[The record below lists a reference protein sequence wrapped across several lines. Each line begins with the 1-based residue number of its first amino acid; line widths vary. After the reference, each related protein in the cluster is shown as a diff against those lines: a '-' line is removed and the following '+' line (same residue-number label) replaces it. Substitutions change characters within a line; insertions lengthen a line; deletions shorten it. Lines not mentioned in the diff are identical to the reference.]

1 MNVPFWG
8 ECECTVHGD
17 GMMYPS
23 GRCHVLFLSPPAV
36 CMADRRRRRRRR
48 RRGRRRGKKE
58 ALSEAP
64 SERS

>member
-1 MNVPFWG
+1 
-8 ECECTVHGD
+8 
-17 GMMYPS
+17 MMYPS

-48 RRGRRRGKKE
+48 RGRRRGKKE